1 MKLRALLIIPCLMFL
16 AANSLQA
23 RESAVLRNGFSISH
37 DHHRQ
42 IGSVTRL
49 FLTASEDEYVDM
61 LSVNIVSYEPEL
73 DIPSPKIEAI
83 PNPSAHLQPDLQQIV
98 EGDPR
103 LAGDDTLLV
112 VEGEKAV

>member
-1 MKLRALLIIPCLMFL
+1 MKLRALLVIPCLMFL

-49 FLTASEDEYVDM
+49 FLTASENEFVDM
-61 LSVNIVSYEPEL
+61 PSGNILRFEPDVEL
-73 DIPSPKIEAI
+73 PESQIENI
-83 PNPSAHLQPDLQQIV
+83 PNAPAKDQPALTRIV
-98 EGDPR
+98 EKAANENQLDP
-103 LAGDDTLLV
+103 
-112 VEGEKAV
+112 